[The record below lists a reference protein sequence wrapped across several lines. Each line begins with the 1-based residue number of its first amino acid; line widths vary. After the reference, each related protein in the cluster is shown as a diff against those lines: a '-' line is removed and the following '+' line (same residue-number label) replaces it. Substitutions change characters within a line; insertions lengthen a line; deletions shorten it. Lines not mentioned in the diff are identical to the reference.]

1 MRYGVLLPL
10 LTCISLGVG
19 QYAVAQDGLDTDV
32 DVVVPETDASLD
44 IDLSETDAHA
54 ETAPK
59 KSEIKPEVKV
69 GKGMSLGVGT
79 MDPDTALPDG
89 SATNVEPPD
98 DKYDLEDASGGITLK
113 KSF

>member
-1 MRYGVLLPL
+1 MEAHMRYAILIAA
-10 LTCISLGVG
+10 LTWAS
-19 QYAVAQDGLDTDV
+19 AVMAQDGLET

-44 IDLSETDAHA
+44 IDLSDTDAHA

-59 KSEIKPEVKV
+59 SSEIKPKMKV

-89 SATNVEPPD
+89 SAANVEPPD
-98 DKYDLEDASGGITLK
+98 DKFDLEDPAGGVKLK

>member
-1 MRYGVLLPL
+1 MRYIILIAA
-10 LTCISLGVG
+10 LTWASV
-19 QYAVAQDGLDTDV
+19 VMAQDGLET

-44 IDLSETDAHA
+44 IDLPDTDAHV

-59 KSEIKPEVKV
+59 SSEIKPEMKV
-69 GKGMSLGVGT
+69 GDGLSLGVGT
-79 MDPDTALPDG
+79 MDPDSALPDG
-89 SATNVEPPD
+89 SASNVEPPD